1 LAIRQRTY
9 MVIII

>member
-9 MVIII
+9 KVIII